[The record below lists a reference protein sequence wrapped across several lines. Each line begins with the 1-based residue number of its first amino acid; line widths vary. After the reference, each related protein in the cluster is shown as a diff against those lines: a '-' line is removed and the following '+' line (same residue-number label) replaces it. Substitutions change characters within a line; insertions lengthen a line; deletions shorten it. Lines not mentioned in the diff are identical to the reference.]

1 MSGPKTTSAQQLDR
15 LVPLAVGGAT
25 AQSLNALAGG
35 IGVLFVLHNSSP
47 DSQLFKTIFYAVILQ
62 SITALIISIACR
74 FGKIRSS
81 TRLVGVLIAGTTRG
95 ILLWLIVEMTLPNF
109 PISEGIEQVLGSILF
124 TFLWLLTAGHFVQG
138 SRDYRAAFAAL
149 FEQALSTSSGDDTNS
164 AAWREANDLASAEQ
178 ISARSKIEAISTNPD
193 LHERSNISR
202 SMITVANEI
211 HQAALDRVRPASHRM
226 WTAGSK
232 RPPALDVRTIISRAL
247 NTWPAPVGVAVSLS
261 AFITGFGAMVSRG
274 PAVGLF
280 TGIVVGLVTSILL
293 ATRNQIQV
301 TTRSRKFLSA
311 ATLMLIFPVTFISME
326 ALGRLISLPSDLPG
340 IAVVSMAAV
349 MLSFIC
355 IALQGIQQHRSD
367 LLSEMRQLLASGF
380 WQSELGRAVEARNAT
395 DAATF
400 LHHKVQSQLLAVAL
414 QLELAAQSN
423 DNSDLND
430 TLTKAR
436 SILDS
441 SAAHGENKVN
451 GYQSLIDLP
460 SEWEGIC
467 AVKFSLP
474 DRTQLA
480 DNVWNVIDMSLRE
493 LVANAVRSGRANE
506 VVIEVENNQPDQ
518 VEVTVKDN
526 GVGPSGGISGLGT
539 TWLNAIAHNLKV
551 TENSVGGT
559 TVTFDFYI
567 GS

>member
-1 MSGPKTTSAQQLDR
+1 
-15 LVPLAVGGAT
+15 
-25 AQSLNALAGG
+25 
-35 IGVLFVLHNSSP
+35 
-47 DSQLFKTIFYAVILQ
+47 
-62 SITALIISIACR
+62 
-74 FGKIRSS
+74 
-81 TRLVGVLIAGTTRG
+81 
-95 ILLWLIVEMTLPNF
+95 
-109 PISEGIEQVLGSILF
+109 
-124 TFLWLLTAGHFVQG
+124 
-138 SRDYRAAFAAL
+138 
-149 FEQALSTSSGDDTNS
+149 
-164 AAWREANDLASAEQ
+164 
-178 ISARSKIEAISTNPD
+178 
-193 LHERSNISR
+193 
-202 SMITVANEI
+202 
-211 HQAALDRVRPASHRM
+211 
-226 WTAGSK
+226 
-232 RPPALDVRTIISRAL
+232 
-247 NTWPAPVGVAVSLS
+247 
-261 AFITGFGAMVSRG
+261 MVSRG

-355 IALQGIQQHRSD
+355 IALQGIQ
-367 LLSEMRQLLASGF
+367 
-380 WQSELGRAVEARNAT
+380 
-395 DAATF
+395 
-400 LHHKVQSQLLAVAL
+400 QLLAVAL